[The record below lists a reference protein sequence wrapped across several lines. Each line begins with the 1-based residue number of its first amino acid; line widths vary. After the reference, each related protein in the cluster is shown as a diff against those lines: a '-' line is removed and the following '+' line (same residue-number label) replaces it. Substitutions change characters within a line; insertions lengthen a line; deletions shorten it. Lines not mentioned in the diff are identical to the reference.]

1 MSGPSSQPRTRLQTA
16 ADAEAARAIAA
27 AAAANAL
34 PAVVAPAGPNGTA
47 AEQALVLLVAR
58 MERQELLVK
67 AQLAQSSADA
77 AARAAADEANRAQAR
92 AGAAPLFSGKHRHIE
107 THRWLIAL
115 ERWFAAAHI
124 DATDEETRLEIAAS
138 SLRDAAQ
145 AWWAAKI
152 VDGTAAGFHSWALFS
167 AAMRQQFM
175 PLNVEV
181 WALREREA
189 LIAAASKSRNGN
201 VLDYTA
207 KFEEID
213 QLLPH
218 ESALSRVVAYSR
230 GLPETYAVKCGE
242 RNFTTLAAAAAA
254 MTALWHAKESAHHPT
269 ASHSHTEVGTADGS
283 DISASGCARP
293 AAAALLPP
301 ADSVSELRAQVA
313 QLTAMMAERWQPS
326 ARGRGGRA
334 GRSRQRGG
342 REGEPRARSRTPG
355 LSDEVVKARMRTGQC
370 IKCGEAGHYKADCVN
385 KARLN

>member
-1 MSGPSSQPRTRLQTA
+1 MSGIATQPRTRLQTA

-27 AAAANAL
+27 ALAANA
-34 PAVVAPAGPNGTA
+34 PSAAAPPGGPNGTA
-47 AEQALVLLVAR
+47 AEQALMLLVAR

-138 SLRDAAQ
+138 ALRDAAQ

-152 VDGTAAGFHSWALFS
+152 ADGTAAGLNTWTLFG

-189 LIAAASKSRNGN
+189 LIAAASKGRNGN

-213 QLLPH
+213 QLLPN
-218 ESALSRVVAYSR
+218 ESALSRVVAYAR
-230 GLPETYAVKCGE
+230 GLPEIYAVKCGE
-242 RNFTTLAAAAAA
+242 RNFTTLAAATAA
-254 MTALWHAKESAHHPT
+254 MTATWHAKESARHPT
-269 ASHSHTEVGTADGS
+269 ASLGNTETADAPHEAR
-283 DISASGCARP
+283 SAS
-293 AAAALLPP
+293 AAGSSSSASDP
-301 ADSVSELRAQVA
+301 VSDLRAQVA
-313 QLTAMMAERWQPS
+313 QLTAMMAGRFQGPN
-326 ARGRGGRA
+326 RGRGGRSG
-334 GRSRQRGG
+334 GRSQQ
-342 REGEPRARSRTPG
+342 REGQPRTRSRTPG
-355 LSDEVVKARMRTGQC
+355 LSDDLVKARLRAGQC
-370 IKCGEAGHYKADCVN
+370 IKCGQEGHYKADCTN
-385 KARLN
+385 EAKLN

>member
-1 MSGPSSQPRTRLQTA
+1 MSGTSAQVRTRLQTA
-16 ADAEAARAIAA
+16 ADAEAARAVAA
-27 AAAANAL
+27 AAAANAP
-34 PAVVAPAGPNGTA
+34 PAVAVPAGSNGTA

-152 VDGTAAGFHSWALFS
+152 ADGTAAGLNAWALFG

-189 LIAAASKSRNGN
+189 LIAAASKSRSNN

-242 RNFTTLAAAAAA
+242 RNFATLAAATAA
-254 MTALWHAKESAHHPT
+254 MTALWHAKESARHPT
-269 ASHSHTEVGTADGS
+269 ASVSHTEAAEQPHDAD
-283 DISASGCARP
+283 ASSSMGPSSPQRVDP
-293 AAAALLPP
+293 II
-301 ADSVSELRAQVA
+301 DLRAQVA
-313 QLTAMMAERWQPS
+313 QLTAMMSERFQAPG
-326 ARGRGGRA
+326 RNRGGGRGGGG
-334 GRSRQRGG
+334 GRSRQR
-342 REGEPRARSRTPG
+342 EGAPRARSRTPG
-355 LSDEVVKARMRTGQC
+355 LSDELVRVRIAAGEC
-370 IKCGEAGHYKADCVN
+370 IKCGQKGHYKYECTNEA
-385 KARLN
+385 KLN

>member
-1 MSGPSSQPRTRLQTA
+1 MSAPGTQARTRLQAA
-16 ADAEAARAIAA
+16 ADAESALAA
-27 AAAANAL
+27 AAALAANA
-34 PAVVAPAGPNGTA
+34 PPVAAPAGANGTA
-47 AEQALVLLVAR
+47 AEQALILLVAR

-145 AWWAAKI
+145 AWWAAKTA
-152 VDGTAAGFHSWALFS
+152 DGTAAGLNTWMLFG
-167 AAMRQQFM
+167 AAMRKQFM

-207 KFEEID
+207 KFEELD
-213 QLLPH
+213 QLLPN
-218 ESALSRVVAYSR
+218 ESALSRVVTYGR
-230 GLPETYAVKCGE
+230 GLPEAYAVKCNE
-242 RNFTTLAAAAAA
+242 RSFATLAEATSA
-254 MTALWHAKESAHHPT
+254 MTALWHAKESARHPT
-269 ASHSHTEVGTADGS
+269 ASLSNAD
-283 DISASGCARP
+283 AEE
-293 AAAALLPP
+293 PP
-301 ADSVSELRAQVA
+301 RGATTSSSVSAASPSADPIGDLRAQVA
-313 QLTAMMAERWQPS
+313 QLTAMMTERFQS
-326 ARGRGGRA
+326 SGRGRGERA
-334 GRSRQRGG
+334 GGRSRQR
-342 REGEPRARSRTPG
+342 EGESRARSRTPG
-355 LSDEVVKARMRTGQC
+355 LSDEIVRARLKAGLC
-370 IKCGEAGHYKADCVN
+370 IKCGQAGHFKTDCTNEV
-385 KARLN
+385 KLN

>member
-34 PAVVAPAGPNGTA
+34 PAVVAPAGPNGSA

-189 LIAAASKSRNGN
+189 LISAASKSRNGN

-242 RNFTTLAAAAAA
+242 RNFATLAAAAAA
-254 MTALWHAKESAHHPT
+254 MTALWHAKEGARHTST
-269 ASHSHTEVGTADGS
+269 SISHTDVVGTADGS
-283 DISASGCARP
+283 DVSVSGCARP

-326 ARGRGGRA
+326 ARGRGG
-334 GRSRQRGG
+334 
-342 REGEPRARSRTPG
+342 
-355 LSDEVVKARMRTGQC
+355 
-370 IKCGEAGHYKADCVN
+370 
-385 KARLN
+385 

>member
-1 MSGPSSQPRTRLQTA
+1 MSAPGTQARTRLQAA
-16 ADAEAARAIAA
+16 ADAESALATAA
-27 AAAANAL
+27 ALAANA
-34 PAVVAPAGPNGTA
+34 PSVAAPAGANGTA
-47 AEQALVLLVAR
+47 AEQALILLVAR

-145 AWWAAKI
+145 AWWAAKTA
-152 VDGTAAGFHSWALFS
+152 DGTAAGLNTWALFG
-167 AAMRQQFM
+167 AAMRKQFM

-207 KFEEID
+207 KFEELD
-213 QLLPH
+213 QLLPN
-218 ESALSRVVAYSR
+218 ESALSRVVTYGR
-230 GLPETYAVKCGE
+230 GLPEAYAVKCNE
-242 RNFTTLAAAAAA
+242 RGFTTLAEATSA
-254 MTALWHAKESAHHPT
+254 MTALWHAKESARHPT
-269 ASHSHTEVGTADGS
+269 ASLSNVDAEDSPRGATTS
-283 DISASGCARP
+283 SSSTSAASP
-293 AAAALLPP
+293 AVDPIG
-301 ADSVSELRAQVA
+301 DLRAQVA
-313 QLTAMMAERWQPS
+313 QLTAMMTERFQS
-326 ARGRGGRA
+326 SGRGRGGRA
-334 GRSRQRGG
+334 SGRSRQR
-342 REGEPRARSRTPG
+342 EGESRARSRTPG
-355 LSDEVVKARMRTGQC
+355 LSDELVKARIRAGQC
-370 IKCGEAGHYKADCVN
+370 IKCGQEGHYKADCTN
-385 KARLN
+385 EAKLN